1 MIIVQICRP
10 RIGGA
15 VLPVLRGHRH
25 GRRGESRSAALR
37 FKEWAHFREERQGH
51 RGGRNDFCR
60 NSLSTVWKITWD
72 LRLLEFAVQSL
83 YNFHEQYSCESS
95 LEENLMYW
103 TSLNAQPSNVS
114 FSMKPLKSIFFNL
127 KKKSLWKCKLQL
139 LKHRTEIESSL
150 NYSSLCELPDRPE
163 VTPSA
168 KARQL
173 LDDVL
178 TNPEICPL
186 ARDDLTGR
194 SDLKDMLISRT
205 IKNYW

>member
-60 NSLSTVWKITWD
+60 NSLSTVWKIIWD

-83 YNFHEQYSCESS
+83 YNFHEQYSCKSS

-127 KKKSLWKCKLQL
+127 KKKSMKMQTSASEAPHWDRIFAELLVSLWIARSTRSHPVCQSQTTAGW
-139 LKHRTEIESSL
+139 RPYQSG
-150 NYSSLCELPDRPE
+150 NLP
-163 VTPSA
+163 SG
-168 KARQL
+168 Q
-173 LDDVL
+173 
-178 TNPEICPL
+178 
-186 ARDDLTGR
+186 GR
-194 SDLKDMLISRT
+194 FDG
-205 IKNYW
+205 